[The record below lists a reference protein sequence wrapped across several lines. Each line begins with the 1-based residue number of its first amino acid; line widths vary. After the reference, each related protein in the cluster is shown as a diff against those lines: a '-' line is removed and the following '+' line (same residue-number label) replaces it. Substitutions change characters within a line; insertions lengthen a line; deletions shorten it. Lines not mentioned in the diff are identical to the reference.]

1 MSERG
6 SGKNKNDILF
16 FCIWRKRCGK
26 LTVSGELLHYY
37 YTFIFYLL
45 FSRCCCWSSSSERK
59 TTHEHTPLW
68 HTHTDTFSFAHTT
81 WESTWLTLMICDF
94 FDINF
99 LHTALCGQAPGK
111 LVDCYFCS
119 IWYTS
124 RRKEPLG
131 NALLHTHTPLVG
143 PLVAEQWEKLRGPFW
158 SSGSSQR
165 GQGRGENT

>member
-16 FCIWRKRCGK
+16 FVFEGK
-26 LTVSGELLHYY
+26 DVENLQWVENYCTIITHL
-37 YTFIFYLL
+37 FFNCF
-45 FSRCCCWSSSSERK
+45 FSRSCCWSSSSERK